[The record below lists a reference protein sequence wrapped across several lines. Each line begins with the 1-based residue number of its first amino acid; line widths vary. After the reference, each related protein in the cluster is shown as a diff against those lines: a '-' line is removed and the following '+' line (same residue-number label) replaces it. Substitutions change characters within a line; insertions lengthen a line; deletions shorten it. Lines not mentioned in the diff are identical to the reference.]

1 MALGSDTAPSTIL
14 LGDDDDVSRDAVAR
28 ELRTLGYTV
37 VEAGTT
43 DLVIAAVAKGGID
56 VVLLDATM
64 QGPRGLQTCRT
75 LKGMTH
81 GQFLPVVLFSVRTDP
96 ENRVDA
102 LLAGADACV
111 DKPIVL
117 RDLARVIGK
126 QADARALFRASEDAR
141 IRLEQARARDELT
154 GAWGYSTIRTK
165 LREEFA
171 RAEVQHEPLACCLLD
186 VDHLRTENER
196 YGHEAGDAA
205 LKLVADAIK
214 RSIRD
219 SDAVARYGTD
229 EFMLLLPVTHFV
241 GSVRVALRILKE
253 VSDRTLDVGGPLRPV
268 SVSLG
273 VALFPSRDVRTE
285 QALILAAD
293 RALAQAKREGGG
305 RVCVFQ
311 QDGQIYTPGA
321 DIGASLG

>member
-1 MALGSDTAPSTIL
+1 MPAVSTIL
-14 LGDDDDVSRDAVAR
+14 LGDDDDVSREAVAR
-28 ELRTLGYTV
+28 ELRSLGYAV
-37 VEAGTT
+37 IEAPST
-43 DLVIAAVAKGGID
+43 DLVISAVARGGID

-64 QGPRGLQTCRT
+64 QGQRGLEACRI

-81 GQFLPVVLFSVRTDP
+81 GEFLPVVLFAVRTDP

-102 LLAGADACV
+102 LLAGADDCV

-117 RDLARVIGK
+117 RELDRVLAK
-126 QADARALFRASEDAR
+126 QAAARDLFRASEDAR
-141 IRLEQARARDELT
+141 VRLEEARAKDVLT
-154 GAWGYSTIRTK
+154 GAAGYGTIRQK
-165 LREEFA
+165 LRDEFA
-171 RAEVQHEPLACCLLD
+171 RAEIQHEPLACCLLD
-186 VDHLRTENER
+186 IDHLRLENER
-196 YGHEAGDAA
+196 FGQDAGDAA
-205 LKLVADAIK
+205 LRLVADAIRK
-214 RSIRD
+214 SIRD
-219 SDAVARYGTD
+219 SDAVARYGPD

-253 VSDRTLDVGGPLRPV
+253 VSERTFDVGGPPRPV
-268 SVSLG
+268 SVSMG

-293 RALAQAKREGGG
+293 RALGQAKREGGA
-305 RVCVFQ
+305 RICVFQ

>member
-1 MALGSDTAPSTIL
+1 MSRARATASTIL
-14 LGDDDDVSRDAVAR
+14 LGDDDDVSREAVAR
-28 ELRTLGYTV
+28 ELTALGYNV
-37 VEAGTT
+37 IEAATS
-43 DLVIAAVAKGGID
+43 DLVIAAVARGGVD

-64 QGPRGLQTCRT
+64 QGQRGLSACRT

-81 GQFLPVVLFSVRTDP
+81 GEFLPVVLFSVRTDP
-96 ENRVDA
+96 ENRVGA
-102 LLAGADACV
+102 LLAGADDCV

-126 QADARALFRASEDAR
+126 QATARGLFRASEDAR
-141 IRLEQARARDELT
+141 RALEEARAKDELT
-154 GAWGYSTIRTK
+154 GAWGYATIRTK
-165 LREEFA
+165 MREEFA
-171 RAEVQHEPLACCLLD
+171 RAELQHEPLACCLLD
-186 VDHLRTENER
+186 VDHLATENER
-196 YGHEAGDAA
+196 YGHDAGDAA
-205 LKLVADAIK
+205 LRLVADAIRK
-214 RSIRD
+214 SIRD
-219 SDAVARYGTD
+219 SDAVARYGAD

-253 VSDRTLDVGGPLRPV
+253 VSDRTLDVGGAARPV

-285 QALILAAD
+285 QALILSAD